1 MKNPP
6 WYIDAPHL
14 EIIAGVIKGI
24 PQGGIITESGSHHG
38 ISTQVFIGLL
48 KEREDVSLRIIE
60 IKVTPQLLERIEA
73 SGVKDRI
80 QIDTDP
86 SHLSLTKSDFLLI
99 DGDHGMQALADLA
112 AALALDCDVI
122 AMHDTATARKTTI
135 AGCEGAWKAWN
146 VLRKSTSRECVEF
159 CEPIPGHLTERGL
172 GISWKRGLP
181 WFNL

>member
-14 EIIAGVIKGI
+14 EIVAGVIKNI
-24 PQGGIITESGSHHG
+24 PKGGIITEIGSHHG
-38 ISTQVFIGLL
+38 ISTQVFIDLL

-99 DGDHGMQALADLA
+99 DGDHGMQAMADLA
-112 AALALDCDVI
+112 AALSLDCDVI

-135 AGCEGAWKAWN
+135 PGCEGAWKAWN
-146 VLRKSTSRECVEF
+146 LLRKCKDRDAIELNQPT
-159 CEPIPGHLTERGL
+159 PGHLTERGL
-172 GISWKRGLP
+172 GISWKHEAS
-181 WFNL
+181 WVNL